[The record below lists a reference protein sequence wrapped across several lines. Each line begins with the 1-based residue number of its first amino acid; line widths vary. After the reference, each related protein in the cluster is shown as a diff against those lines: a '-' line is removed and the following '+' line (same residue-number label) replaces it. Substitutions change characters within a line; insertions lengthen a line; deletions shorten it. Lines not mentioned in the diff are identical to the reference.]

1 MAMYNFTAVKYDLI
15 PRYSVQTAPFC

>member
-15 PRYSVQTAPFC
+15 PRYSVQTQPFC